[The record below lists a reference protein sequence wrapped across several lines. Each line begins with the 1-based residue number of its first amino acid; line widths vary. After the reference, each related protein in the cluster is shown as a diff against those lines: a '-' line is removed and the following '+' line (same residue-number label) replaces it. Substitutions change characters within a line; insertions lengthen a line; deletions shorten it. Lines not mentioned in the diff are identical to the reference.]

1 MKVIDLDPNMQAIG
15 RLAYFAFG
23 SAFNVLAKKLDAF
36 IPGEDDRRTFGERTM
51 AELMSGKYHMSLKM
65 YAYFVLH

>member
-23 SAFNVLAKKLDAF
+23 AAFNALARKLDAF
-36 IPGEDDRRTFGERTM
+36 IPDEDDRRRFGERTT

-65 YAYFVLH
+65 YAPFVLH